1 MLCEMT
7 VVMRSGATHE
17 AAVEYHRGHYMNP
30 MSEAEVE
37 RKFRGLA
44 DGVLPVAQADRLLER
59 LWTLDAADDI
69 GEVTRMTIAA

>member
-1 MLCEMT
+1 
-7 VVMRSGATHE
+7 
-17 AAVEYHRGHYMNP
+17 MNP

-69 GEVTRMTIAA
+69 GEVTRMTIAT